1 MYLFKE
7 GASKDTRITW
17 AEQRIGQAQGT
28 TTSTTQW
35 VSGVG
40 TPDTLTSRGYR
51 EEQEHLCWL
60 IREGADPT
68 NFDAASQPRCNGSVA
83 LADAIV
89 TLASNVAMRENR
101 RIEFQPAW
109 FDVDSQEAPDPMI
122 TNTFDKV

>member
-1 MYLFKE
+1 MNFFPRAKQP
-7 GASKDTRITW
+7 ARTW

-68 NFDAASQPRCNGSVA
+68 NFDAGGQPRCNGKVA

-89 TLASNVAMRENR
+89 TLASNVAMREKR
-101 RIEFQPAW
+101 RIEFQHAW
-109 FDVDSQEAPDPMI
+109 FDVDSEEVPDPMVAD
-122 TNTFDKV
+122 TFGTG